1 MNANNGDTT
10 TKTSLQY
17 HSWSLVCLLAS
28 ATGTG
33 SYYSTTSR
41 ESRNMGSLRDQEEYL
56 YIKICDFLTKG
67 LSNHSSKE
75 LHKKGTSHNEH
86 VNPSQ
91 YYFYG
96 KNHKS

>member
-1 MNANNGDTT
+1 MRKAEEFWCHNIF
-10 TKTSLQY
+10 LQQQEAFQQAVG
-17 HSWSLVCLLAS
+17 SFQEEFC
-28 ATGTG
+28 TG
-33 SYYSTTSR
+33 R
-41 ESRNMGSLRDQEEYL
+41 GSLRDQEEYL

>member
-1 MNANNGDTT
+1 MDG
-10 TKTSLQY
+10 LQMMPL
-17 HSWSLVCLLAS
+17 SIVP
-28 ATGTG
+28 
-33 SYYSTTSR
+33 SR
-41 ESRNMGSLRDQEEYL
+41 RGSLRDQEEYL

>member
-1 MNANNGDTT
+1 L
-10 TKTSLQY
+10 KILWLSRSW
-17 HSWSLVCLLAS
+17 HSTVFLLLALFS
-28 ATGTG
+28 FAVITLALDTFP
-33 SYYSTTSR
+33 YR
-41 ESRNMGSLRDQEEYL
+41 GSLRDQEEYL